1 MIEKFCNFFDK
12 DKSQGLEIIFLKS
25 NYGNGKSHF
34 IRMIYTFLM
43 SMNLL
48 ADFLEKIKK
57 YCGKNEINFTVTED
71 IRWIELQQYIVGG
84 QEKARDQQRDEF
96 LEKTLVNS
104 NFSRFMKIF
113 KKIDRDGYFK
123 KNFYKEVMFQE
134 KVLADGARIS
144 VPINQVSKFFSP
156 YWKYSIRANQKE
168 ILCLHNEMPNDQKIE
183 EYVYTF
189 KPSLLGYYLKNW
201 FEDFTVN
208 ILERSNFSPYT
219 VKRVM
224 PGNRFNFFRDG
235 DRSNIREID
244 VAINVENR
252 GISKL
257 IAIECKK
264 TLSDKEIQT
273 TNKKCR
279 EKLIDSGNN
288 VFDAFIHVGC
298 FSNEIIF
305 EKTFEG
311 TESNYKQGII
321 NGSNENLDAPFYVFD
336 ILSKEDYEKKLFYT
350 IRDIFINW

>member
-48 ADFLEKIKK
+48 ADFWEKIKK

-71 IRWIELQQYIVGG
+71 IRWIELQQYIVEG
-84 QEKARDQQRDEF
+84 QEKTRDQQCDEF

-201 FEDFTVN
+201 FEDFTVK
-208 ILERSNFSPYT
+208 ILERSIFSPYT
-219 VKRVM
+219 VKHVM

-244 VAINVENR
+244 VVINVENR

-264 TLSDKEIQT
+264 TLSGKEIQT

-311 TESNYKQGII
+311 TELNYKQGII